1 MKICHVDPA
10 CGLDIPPKNWGA
22 IEKIIWEF
30 VNNQKLLGHESTYK
44 LSSHINLGE
53 FDIVHCH
60 VANLAIGLQERN
72 IPYIFQL
79 HDHHAFHYG
88 KDSHI
93 FKENLKAIEGSL
105 LTLLPG
111 KFLVDYFNHPKA
123 QYFSHGVNV
132 NEFYPSPNPNPIK
145 ITNPKLLMV
154 AANGLAG
161 DKGYDRKGF
170 KYGLALAAKHN
181 LDITIAGPNFNK
193 EFFNQHLEMFNY
205 PKLNLVFDTPN
216 NKLLE
221 LYHKHDIFI
230 HPTML
235 EAGHPNL
242 TMIEAAAAGLPIIAN
257 WEHETDFHGA
267 WRSPRDIFHMEVGLK
282 DIINNYDYYKVRAVA
297 TGKELSWK
305 NRTKDLLEIYKNFI

>member
-1 MKICHVDPA
+1 
-10 CGLDIPPKNWGA
+10 
-22 IEKIIWEF
+22 
-30 VNNQKLLGHESTYK
+30 
-44 LSSHINLGE
+44 
-53 FDIVHCH
+53 
-60 VANLAIGLQERN
+60 
-72 IPYIFQL
+72 
-79 HDHHAFHYG
+79 
-88 KDSHI
+88 
-93 FKENLKAIEGSL
+93 
-105 LTLLPG
+105 
-111 KFLVDYFNHPKA
+111 
-123 QYFSHGVNV
+123 
-132 NEFYPSPNPNPIK
+132 
-145 ITNPKLLMV
+145 
-154 AANGLAG
+154 
-161 DKGYDRKGF
+161 
-170 KYGLALAAKHN
+170 
-181 LDITIAGPNFNK
+181 
-193 EFFNQHLEMFNY
+193 MFNY